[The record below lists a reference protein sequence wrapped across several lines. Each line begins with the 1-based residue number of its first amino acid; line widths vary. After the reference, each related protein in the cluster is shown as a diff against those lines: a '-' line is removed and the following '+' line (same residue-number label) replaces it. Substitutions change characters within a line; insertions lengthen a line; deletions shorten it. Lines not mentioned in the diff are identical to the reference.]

1 MRDQGGRPGL
11 ALWLRKPPG
20 CGTGSGRVGCRRSPC
35 ADLLCSGS
43 GSVSQGLPWCSIIDS
58 CPSESSGMGAVPGK
72 QCPVPFSSQG
82 GSHEGAHWC
91 WVRLW
96 EGTFQGSGKGRSC
109 AGEAGAHHTLL
120 WFATCQQLHLP
131 SALRCSKG
139 RSVASALSDV
149 VLSPPGV
156 FPFGFTLTTQL

>member
-58 CPSESSGMGAVPGK
+58 CASESSGMGAVPGK
-72 QCPVPFSSQG
+72 QCPVPSRPRV
-82 GSHEGAHWC
+82 GATKGHTG
-91 WVRLW
+91 V
-96 EGTFQGSGKGRSC
+96 GSGCGKGHFRDLAKGGAVQERLGHITHSC
-109 AGEAGAHHTLL
+109 GLQLASSC
-120 WFATCQQLHLP
+120 TCPLP
-131 SALRCSKG
+131 
-139 RSVASALSDV
+139 
-149 VLSPPGV
+149 
-156 FPFGFTLTTQL
+156 